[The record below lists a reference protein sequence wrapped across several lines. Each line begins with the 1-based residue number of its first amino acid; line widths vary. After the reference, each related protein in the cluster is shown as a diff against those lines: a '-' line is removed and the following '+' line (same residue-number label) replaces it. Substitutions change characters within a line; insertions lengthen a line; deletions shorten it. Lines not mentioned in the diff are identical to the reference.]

1 MKVIGLISDT
11 HLPSRRKSLP
21 KEVIKTF
28 QNAKVDMIIHA
39 GDFED
44 LSAIQML
51 EKIAPLTA
59 VQGNMCNSE
68 VKNKFP
74 MKKVVKIEGL
84 TIGITHGT
92 GGPKGYYERVV
103 DMFKDE
109 SSTPDIIISGHTH
122 QPEAKLVNGVQVIN
136 PGSPTDK
143 YFAPRN
149 TVAILEIKGTEF
161 DYRFIEIK

>member
-1 MKVIGLISDT
+1 
-11 HLPSRRKSLP
+11 
-21 KEVIKTF
+21 
-28 QNAKVDMIIHA
+28 MIIHA

-44 LSAIQML
+44 LSVIPML
-51 EKIAPLTA
+51 EKVAPLTA
-59 VQGNMCNSE
+59 VQGNMCKSE

-74 MKKVVKIEGL
+74 IKNIVKIEGL

-92 GGPKGYYERVV
+92 GGPEGYYKRVV
-103 DMFKDE
+103 DIFKDE
-109 SSTPDIIISGHTH
+109 LTTPDIIISGHTH
-122 QPEAKLVNGVQVIN
+122 RPEAKIVNGVQVIN

-161 DYRFIEIK
+161 NYRFIEIK